1 MMNIVNFV
9 RHLFLIA
16 FILLFLTL
24 IISLINY
31 FIDPMQSY
39 VNGDFIKQFLIL
51 LGIILVIWYV
61 LTSWYRRLRGY

>member
-1 MMNIVNFV
+1 MNIINFV

-24 IISLINY
+24 IISIINY
-31 FIDPMQSY
+31 LIDPMQSY

-51 LGIILVIWYV
+51 LAIIFGIWCILTW
-61 LTSWYRRLRGY
+61 WFKRLRGY